1 MSARGA
7 ADGLRAVV
15 EGDAEPVARG
25 LLGHVLCRR
34 FGDGVVV
41 RGRIVET
48 EAYLGVEDAA
58 SHSFG
63 GRRTARNGAM
73 YGRAGTAYVYFTYG
87 MHWCVNVVCASEG
100 DPQAVLVRALEPVEG
115 AERMEANRLAN
126 PKAAR
131 TLAAAKVAAG
141 PARVCAALGLDRGW
155 NGADLLARKRSG
167 EAVWLEWGEGPA
179 EVVEGPRIGIDRAGE
194 PWVSA
199 RLRFGVGGSGSLRK
213 PFG

>member
-1 MSARGA
+1 MLGMLERGA
-7 ADGLRAVV
+7 RETAST
-15 EGDAEPVARG
+15 
-25 LLGHVLCRR
+25 LLGWVLCRR

-63 GRRTARNGAM
+63 GRRTARNEAM

-87 MHWCVNVVCASEG
+87 MHWCMNVVCASEG

-115 AERMEANRLAN
+115 AERMESQRLAN

-141 PARVCAALGLDRGW
+141 PARVCAALGLDRDW
-155 NGADLLARKRSG
+155 NGIDLLLRKRSG
-167 EAVWLEWGEGPA
+167 EDLWLERGEGPA
-179 EVVEGPRIGIDRAGE
+179 EVLVGPRIGIDRAGE

-199 RLRFGVGGSGSLRK
+199 DLRFGVGGSASLSK